1 VSNRVRIKLDPYF
14 SVDAFVRKITRR
26 SKSRK
31 SDGHQVSATNLQ
43 NQRIE
48 RQDIQATAQWPSSE
62 LCHWMQNGSADLAW
76 HGGSGLPVTTSVRP
90 RGPHTS
96 YITSLRSGWF
106 DYAAEEIAGK
116 ALPAW
121 GFRCA
126 GQIARMLGIDNIIL
140 VGNAPVS
147 TNIWTERHIPEVP
160 LLCQQ
165 IASSHKNHFIGVRNL
180 QADKHGPLID
190 RLKNE
195 RFYAIPA
202 RIVYEFDFRETL
214 EKKHSHLQ
222 RDRSAL
228 KRSGLQVNVLT
239 SISPTQAAHLRDLYQ
254 AIYIDKHSALNAQY
268 TAQFF
273 ADMLSFKVM
282 TALVVQDADGRIVAF
297 AMLYAVDDTLT
308 VPALGYDARSSIS
321 GLYRLLFAAISLHA
335 QEKRMLLNY
344 SSGAGDFKRKR
355 GGVARLEYTLLK
367 APQHW
372 HSARSSIL
380 SLIQRY
386 GQDIREIDLIAW
398 GA

>member
-1 VSNRVRIKLDPYF
+1 ME
-14 SVDAFVRKITRR
+14 
-26 SKSRK
+26 
-31 SDGHQVSATNLQ
+31 
-43 NQRIE
+43 NQHIE
-48 RQDIQATAQWPSSE
+48 RQNIDTTAHRPS
-62 LCHWMQNGSADLAW
+62 LDLGQRMQNGSADLAW
-76 HGGSGLPVTTSVRP
+76 HPASGLPVTTSVHPRRP
-90 RGPHTS
+90 DTS

-106 DYAAEEIAGK
+106 DYAAEEVAYNAIA
-116 ALPAW
+116 AW
-121 GFRCA
+121 SIKGA
-126 GQIARMLGIDNIIL
+126 GLVARILGIDNIIL

-147 TNIWTERHIPEVP
+147 TNIWTERHILEVP

-165 IASSHKNHFIGVRNL
+165 IGSNHKKHFIGVRNL
-180 QADKHGPLID
+180 QADKHGALID
-190 RLKNE
+190 RLKSQ

-202 RIVYEFDFRETL
+202 RIVYEFNFREKL

-228 KRSGLQVNVLT
+228 KRCGLQVNVLT
-239 SISPTQAAHLRDLYQ
+239 SVSTAQASHLRDLYQ

-282 TALVVQDADGRIVAF
+282 TALVLQDADGQIVAF

-308 VPALGYDARSSIS
+308 VPALGYDAQHSIS
-321 GLYRLLFAAISLHA
+321 GLYRLLFAAITFYA

-367 APQHW
+367 APQQW
-372 HSARSSIL
+372 CSARSSVL
-380 SLIQRY
+380 SLVQRC
-386 GQDIREIDLIAW
+386 GQGIREVDLIAW

>member
-1 VSNRVRIKLDPYF
+1 M
-14 SVDAFVRKITRR
+14 
-26 SKSRK
+26 
-31 SDGHQVSATNLQ
+31 QNLHIEEQ
-43 NQRIE
+43 N
-48 RQDIQATAQWPSSE
+48 IQTPAQWPAFE
-62 LCHWMQNGSADLAW
+62 LCQWMQNGSADLAW
-76 HGGSGLPVTTSVRP
+76 HAASGLPVTTSVRP
-90 RGPHTS
+90 RRQDTS

-106 DYAAEEIAGK
+106 DYAAEEVGDKSIA
-116 ALPAW
+116 AW
-121 GFRCA
+121 SFRFA
-126 GQIARMLGIDNIIL
+126 GQLARMLGIDNIIL

-147 TNIWTERHIPEVP
+147 TNIWTEQYILEVP
-160 LLCQQ
+160 RLCQQ
-165 IASSHKNHFIGVRNL
+165 IGSSHKKHFIGVRNL
-180 QADKHGPLID
+180 QADKHSALID
-190 RLKNE
+190 RLKSQ

-202 RIVYEFDFRETL
+202 RIVYEFDFREKA

-239 SISPTQAAHLRDLYQ
+239 SVSTAQASHLRDLYQ

-268 TAQFF
+268 TVQFF

-282 TALVVQDADGRIVAF
+282 TALVLQDADGHIAAF

-308 VPALGYDARSSIS
+308 VPALGYDAQHSIS
-321 GLYRLLFAAISLHA
+321 GLYRLLFAAITFYA

-367 APQHW
+367 APQQW
-372 HSARSSIL
+372 CSARSCVL
-380 SLIQRY
+380 SVAQRY
-386 GQDIREIDLIAW
+386 GQSIREVDLIAW